1 MILLRFQQESEGVQQ
16 YQNSLHFK
24 FFPISVEG
32 GGLSKINFFPNSKQ
46 SKLSWGGSRKLW
58 TFYTICDIF
67 FWMAPLR
74 KIGYLLARGYL
85 YYAEIEYYNQLC
97 VQSLIQMKKILQLG
111 GVWWSDQV
119 EIRLTQLSTQLNFSN
134 FNTVGFS

>member
-1 MILLRFQQESEGVQQ
+1 MKILYILNWSRGWGHRKSFVSQI
-16 YQNSLHFK
+16 QNS
-24 FFPISVEG
+24 
-32 GGLSKINFFPNSKQ
+32 PNYPG
-46 SKLSWGGSRKLW
+46 GGSRKLW

-67 FWMAPLR
+67 FLMAPLR

-97 VQSLIQMKKILQLG
+97 VQNLIQMKKILQLG

-119 EIRLTQLSTQLNFSN
+119 EIRLTQLSTELNFSN
-134 FNTVGFS
+134 FNTVRFF

>member
-1 MILLRFQQESEGVQQ
+1 MQR

-24 FFPISVEG
+24 FFLISVEG
-32 GGLSKINFFPNSKQ
+32 GRGHQKSIFSQIQNSPNY
-46 SKLSWGGSRKLW
+46 LGGGSRKLW

-97 VQSLIQMKKILQLG
+97 VQNLIQMKKILQLG

-119 EIRLTQLSTQLNFSN
+119 EIRLTQLSTELNFSN
-134 FNTVGFS
+134 FNTVRFF